1 MTTVTKYE
9 ILRATFVGYGMPSG
23 MQRVCQD
30 LNLPDYGRQ
39 LIDGVYVPV
48 WYNSLQLPTQEKNK
62 NSSRN
67 ELRKSN
73 WQLF

>member
-1 MTTVTKYE
+1 
-9 ILRATFVGYGMPSG
+9 MPSG